1 MRERPGSAVGFAG
14 GLDFH
19 TERGSGDPRR
29 LDERLH
35 PEDGDHPLQ
44 IVRQNVKA
52 HLRSDL
58 FKRAQAETPC
68 VRSSPSTKRFIKNPD
83 SLHQDSNPTNVF
95 SQPAPGAEL

>member
-1 MRERPGSAVGFAG
+1 MTAFAWTPVLPEATLVGALSAEAVRKGDVQEPMRERPGSAVGFAG

-19 TERGSGDPRR
+19 TERGSGDPHR
-29 LDERLH
+29 LDKRLH

-58 FKRAQAETPC
+58 FKGAPAEVGRA
-68 VRSSPSTKRFIKNPD
+68 
-83 SLHQDSNPTNVF
+83 
-95 SQPAPGAEL
+95 

>member
-1 MRERPGSAVGFAG
+1 MSACRRGLRKGDVQGAMRERPGSAVGFAG

-19 TERGSGDPRR
+19 TERGSGDPHR

-35 PEDGDHPLQ
+35 PEDGDRPLQ

-58 FKRAQAETPC
+58 FKGAQAEVGRAHP
-68 VRSSPSTKRFIKNPD
+68 RLDGSERM
-83 SLHQDSNPTNVF
+83 
-95 SQPAPGAEL
+95 